1 MPGLESKGV
10 MKKARSMTLLLA
22 TLVAAFALAGA
33 LPVAADEDGG
43 DYERA
48 SGKPGRTP
56 LPSFTINTERGDKCV
71 HPESVMRRD
80 HMKFILHQRDLTMH
94 QGIRTTQHSLK
105 NCINC
110 HADAKTNSVLGK
122 DGFCAS
128 CHRYAS
134 VSIDCFSCHS
144 DKREPN
150 VAAEA
155 TPISAARALKPVAKE
170 NKP

>member
-10 MKKARSMTLLLA
+10 MNKARSMTLLLA
-22 TLVAAFALAGA
+22 ALAAAFGLAGT
-33 LPVAADEDGG
+33 LPAVAGEDQG
-43 DYERA
+43 DHGHA
-48 SGKPGRTP
+48 PGKSGRVP

-71 HPESVMRRD
+71 QPESVMRRD
-80 HMKFILHQRDLTMH
+80 HMKFILHQRDKTMH
-94 QGIRTTQHSLK
+94 QGIRTAQYSLK
-105 NCINC
+105 NCVDC

-128 CHRYAS
+128 CHQYAS

-144 DKREPN
+144 DKREPQA
-150 VAAEA
+150 VPAS
-155 TPISAARALKPVAKE
+155 TARALQPVAKE